1 MSLIYLND
9 VFLRK
14 AVTGAALNTFL
25 NVLLIF
31 YICKCLIIISLVFGT
46 VGLYVTETG
55 THLGFLEGRRLNFE
69 IGANV

>member
-1 MSLIYLND
+1 MQLIYLND

-14 AVTGAALNTFL
+14 AVTGAALNTFP

-31 YICKCLIIISLVFGT
+31 HMCQCLLIISLVFGK
-46 VGLYVTETG
+46 VGLYFTETG
-55 THLGFLEGRRLNFE
+55 VHLGFSEGRGLNFE

>member
-1 MSLIYLND
+1 MPLIYLND

-14 AVTGAALNTFL
+14 AVTGAALNTFP

-31 YICKCLIIISLVFGT
+31 HMCHCLLIISLVFGK

-55 THLGFLEGRRLNFE
+55 AHLGFLEGRGLNFE

>member
-14 AVTGAALNTFL
+14 AVTGAALNTFP

-31 YICKCLIIISLVFGT
+31 FICKCLLIISLVFGK

-55 THLGFLEGRRLNFE
+55 AHLGFLEGRGLNFE

>member
-1 MSLIYLND
+1 MYLND
-9 VFLRK
+9 VFLRNT
-14 AVTGAALNTFL
+14 VTGAASNTFS

-55 THLGFLEGRRLNFE
+55 AHLGFLEGRGLNFE

>member
-14 AVTGAALNTFL
+14 AVSGAALNTFL

-55 THLGFLEGRRLNFE
+55 THLGFLEGRGLNFE

>member
-1 MSLIYLND
+1 MYLND
-9 VFLRK
+9 VFLRNT
-14 AVTGAALNTFL
+14 VTGAASNTFL

-55 THLGFLEGRRLNFE
+55 AHLGFLEGRGLNFE
-69 IGANV
+69 NGANV

>member
-1 MSLIYLND
+1 MLWLQLF

-14 AVTGAALNTFL
+14 AVTGAALNTFS

-31 YICKCLIIISLVFGT
+31 YICKCLIIIYLVFGT
-46 VGLYVTETG
+46 VGLYVTKTG
-55 THLGFLEGRRLNFE
+55 AHLGFLEGRGLNFE

>member
-1 MSLIYLND
+1 MPLIYLND

-31 YICKCLIIISLVFGT
+31 YICKCLIISLVFGT

-55 THLGFLEGRRLNFE
+55 THLGFLEGRGLNFE

>member
-1 MSLIYLND
+1 MQLIYLND

-14 AVTGAALNTFL
+14 AETGAALNAFP

-31 YICKCLIIISLVFGT
+31 HMCQCVLIISLVFGK

-55 THLGFLEGRRLNFE
+55 VHLGFLEGRGLNFE